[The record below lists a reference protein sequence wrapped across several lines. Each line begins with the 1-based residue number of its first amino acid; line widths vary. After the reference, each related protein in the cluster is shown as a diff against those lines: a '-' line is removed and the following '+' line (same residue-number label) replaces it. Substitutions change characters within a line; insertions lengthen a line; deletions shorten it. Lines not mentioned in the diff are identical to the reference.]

1 VAFVGKLIVSKGIDL
16 LVAAWPLVLRDVPDA
31 RLVVVGFGA
40 FRAAL
45 EDLLAALAAGDL
57 DRVRAIAA
65 EGRALEGGPR
75 APLRHLLAFL
85 DSLPG
90 EEAAAYRAAAA
101 GLGDRVVLTGR
112 LEHEELAPLLAACE
126 AQVVPST
133 FPEAFGMVAAEAAAC
148 GTLPVSAAHSGLA
161 EVTAPLAAA
170 VPAEARPW
178 LSFPV
183 GDGAVRDLAARI
195 VAWLRA
201 PEELR
206 TATRDALVAVAR
218 ERYSWEGVAAG
229 VIAAAEGRRDELP
242 EPV

>member
-1 VAFVGKLIVSKGIDL
+1 MPI
-16 LVAAWPLVLRDVPDA
+16 
-31 RLVVVGFGA
+31 
-40 FRAAL
+40 
-45 EDLLAALAAGDL
+45 
-57 DRVRAIAA
+57 
-65 EGRALEGGPR
+65 
-75 APLRHLLAFL
+75 
-85 DSLPG
+85 
-90 EEAAAYRAAAA
+90 
-101 GLGDRVVLTGR
+101 
-112 LEHEELAPLLAACE
+112 APLLAACE

-148 GTLPVSAAHSGLA
+148 GALPVAAAHSGLA

-201 PEELR
+201 PDDVR
-206 TATRDALVAVAR
+206 TATRDALVSVAR